1 MNVTL
6 KNDLLTVVAD
16 TAGAELHSIKNNR
29 TGHEYL
35 WQGDKTFW
43 GRRSPVL
50 FPIVGA
56 VWNGEYRM
64 DNTVYAMGQH
74 GFARD
79 SEFTVVEDCP
89 ENEAWFALEWS
100 NAALARYYP
109 RRFRLEIGYSLN
121 GERIDVMWRVKNL
134 DTRSMAFQIG
144 AHPGFTYPDYNASGA
159 VHGYFNIDG
168 RRPLHAQL
176 IESKGCVGAEEY
188 DVNTDAEGMLEL
200 TSETFARDA
209 IILAEGQV
217 RRVSM
222 LDKNKNPYLTLL
234 FSAPVVGLWS
244 PPAGNAPFVCIEPWW
259 GRADRVG
266 YAGGF
271 MDREYVNVLE
281 PGKTFSAGYMIIID
295 NL

>member
-6 KNDLLTVVAD
+6 KNDLLTVVID
-16 TAGAELHSIKNNR
+16 TAGAELQSVKNNR

-35 WQGDKTFW
+35 WQGDKSFW

-64 DNTVYAMGQH
+64 DGSLYRLGQH

-79 SEFTVVEDCP
+79 NEFTLIEDSP
-89 ENEAWFALEWS
+89 ENEAWFALGWS
-100 NAALARYYP
+100 DETLSVYP
-109 RRFRLEIGYSLN
+109 RRFRLEIGYSLI
-121 GERIDVMWRVKNL
+121 GERLHVMWRVKNL
-134 DTRSMAFQIG
+134 DSCDMAFQIG
-144 AHPGFTYPDYNASGA
+144 AHPGFNYPEFNVSDS

-168 RRPLHAQL
+168 RNLHAQV
-176 IESKGCVGAEEY
+176 IESEGCVGTSEC
-188 DVNTDAEGMLEL
+188 NISTDADGMLQL
-200 TSETFARDA
+200 GSGTFSHDA
-209 IILAEGQV
+209 IILADGQV

-222 LDKNKNPYLTLL
+222 LDKHKNPYLTLM

-244 PPAGNAPFVCIEPWW
+244 PVGINAPFVCIEPWW

-266 YAGGF
+266 YDGEFGE
-271 MDREYVNVLE
+271 REYVNILE
-281 PGKTFSAGYMIIID
+281 PGKIFSAGYMIIID